1 MISDTRDEDQRQE
14 KGSGGGEGRRARAEK
29 RNDCSAVGAA
39 ADHTRKVEEAGGAAH
54 SKRRPQTKPNYSLQR
69 LGGLVF
75 LDHAGTELPSMRVV
89 SRLFSLAL

>member
-39 ADHTRKVEEAGGAAH
+39 ADHTRKVEEAGGGAQ
-54 SKRRPQTKPNYSLQR
+54 QTQAP
-69 LGGLVF
+69 
-75 LDHAGTELPSMRVV
+75 D
-89 SRLFSLAL
+89 